1 MLNTNQVNSLKHIYQ
16 LFSNIIDNA
25 TIWADEINEN
35 DNQDI
40 HLEKLSLIMNVISDY
55 QERIEGEIDDII
67 IIVEEN
73 LKEFILERF
82 SREQENEEDT
92 ETDEEN
98 IYH

>member
-1 MLNTNQVNSLKHIYQ
+1 
-16 LFSNIIDNA
+16 
-25 TIWADEINEN
+25 
-35 DNQDI
+35 
-40 HLEKLSLIMNVISDY
+40 MNVISDY